1 MWLKEGRREAQ
12 GGGTVWSHSQPLA
25 GLSGNQTCR
34 EDACLLWGLGPRLR
48 TEKTHLNLAIS
59 LQN

>member
-1 MWLKEGRREAQ
+1 MELCGP
-12 GGGTVWSHSQPLA
+12 TPSHL
-25 GLSGNQTCR
+25 LVSGNQTCR